1 MNAPEGEIDRSRKL
15 GAGFGDGG
23 GRGDQELGGEG
34 EEGMRIWG
42 GDLRAGLRATL
53 FANSFLESEV
63 GRLAEAISR
72 IRARTYSQT
81 AEAGE
86 ELELRFAGVAVRRRT
101 IFRSGRRSG

>member
-1 MNAPEGEIDRSRKL
+1 MRPKEKSTEAESSAPDLETEVDEAI
-15 GAGFGDGG
+15 
-23 GRGDQELGGEG
+23 
-34 EEGMRIWG
+34 RICG
-42 GDLRAGLRATL
+42 GDLRAALRATL

-101 IFRSGRRSG
+101 IFRSGRRSGWTQ